1 MKTVQFLIFFSIFFS
16 VYLMTNYYIYIRGLQ
31 AFTFS
36 PLLKTIYVKLFII
49 LALSYI
55 AGRILERITVCR
67 IADFLTWIGSY
78 WLALMVYFLL
88 MVVLIDIVRVT
99 DHFLHFLPAII
110 RANPAQTNFILGMV
124 SIGIVF
130 IIVVAGRINAVN
142 PRVREIS
149 IDLPK
154 KVNDDKDITIA
165 MASDIHLGAVVS
177 QKQLRKMI
185 RMIDEI
191 KPDLILFAGDVID
204 EDPGSLI
211 KKDLGKCLEE
221 LQAPL
226 GVYAITG
233 NHEYIGGVTKAIK
246 YLESHN
252 ITILRDSVLTL
263 PNGVTLIGRE
273 DIDSRRFNGKQ
284 RKSISEL
291 IKDVDPGNPT
301 ILLDHQPSNLNDAID
316 NNIDLQLSGHTHHG
330 QIWPFNY
337 ITSKIFRISYGY
349 EKIQNTHIYVSCGF
363 GTWGPPIRTSSRPEL
378 VKINLTFDFK

>member
-16 VYLMTNYYIYIRGLQ
+16 VYFMTNYYIYIRGLQ

-36 PLLKTIYVKLFII
+36 PLLKTIYIKLFII

-88 MVVLIDIVRVT
+88 MVILIDVVRVA

-110 RANPAQTNFILGMV
+110 RVNPAQTNFILGIA

-154 KVNDDKDITIA
+154 KVNDGNDITIA
-165 MASDIHLGAVVS
+165 MASDIHLGAVVG

-185 RMIDEI
+185 RMIDDI
-191 KPDLILFAGDVID
+191 NPDLILFAGDVID

-221 LQAPL
+221 LQAPM

-233 NHEYIGGVTKAIK
+233 NHEYIGGVTKAVE

-263 PNGVTLIGRE
+263 PNGITIIGRE
-273 DIDSRRFNGKQ
+273 DIDSRRFKGKQ
-284 RKSISEL
+284 RKSITEL
-291 IKDVDPGNPT
+291 IKYIDPNSPT
-301 ILLDHQPSNLNDAID
+301 ILMDHQPSNLNDAID

-337 ITSKIFRISYGY
+337 ITSKIFRVSYGY
-349 EKIQNTHIYVSCGF
+349 EKIQNTHVYVSCGF
-363 GTWGPPIRTSSRPEL
+363 GTWGPPIRTTARPEL
-378 VKINLTFDFK
+378 VKILLRF

>member
-1 MKTVQFLIFFSIFFS
+1 MKAVQFLIFFSIFFS
-16 VYLMTNYYIYIRGLQ
+16 VYFLTNYYIYIRGLQ

-36 PLLKTIYVKLFII
+36 PLLKMIYVKLFII

-67 IADFLTWIGSY
+67 ITDFLTWIGSY

-88 MVVLIDIVRVT
+88 MVVLIDIIRVA

-110 RANPAQTNFILGMV
+110 RVNPAQTNFILGMV

-142 PRVREIS
+142 PHVREIS

-154 KVNDDKDITIA
+154 KVNDGKDITIA
-165 MASDIHLGAVVS
+165 MASDIHLGTVVG
-177 QKQLRKMI
+177 QKHLRHMI

-191 KPDLILFAGDVID
+191 KPDLILFAGDVLD

-211 KKDLGKCLEE
+211 QKDLGQCLKE
-221 LQAPL
+221 LHAPL

-233 NHEYIGGVTKAIK
+233 NHEYIGGVTKAVE

-252 ITILRDSVLTL
+252 IIILRDSVLTL
-263 PNGVTLIGRE
+263 PNGITIIGRE
-273 DIDSRRFNGKQ
+273 DIDSRRFNGIQ

-291 IKDVDPGNPT
+291 IKDIEPNSPT

-330 QIWPFNY
+330 QLWPFNY
-337 ITSKIFRISYGY
+337 ITSKMFRVSYGY
-349 EKIQNTHIYVSCGF
+349 EKIQNTNVYVSCGF
-363 GTWGPPIRTSSRPEL
+363 GTWGPPIRTTARPEL
-378 VKINLTFDFK
+378 VKINLKFDSK

>member
-1 MKTVQFLIFFSIFFS
+1 MKAVQFLIFFSIFFS
-16 VYLMTNYYIYIRGLQ
+16 VYFLTNYYIYIRGLQ

-36 PLLKTIYVKLFII
+36 PLLKMIYVKLFII

-67 IADFLTWIGSY
+67 ITDFLTWIGSY

-88 MVVLIDIVRVT
+88 MVVLIDIIRVA

-110 RANPAQTNFILGMV
+110 RVNPAQTNFILGMV

-142 PRVREIS
+142 PHVREIS

-154 KVNDDKDITIA
+154 KVNDGKDITIA
-165 MASDIHLGAVVS
+165 MASDIHLGTVVG
-177 QKQLRKMI
+177 QKHLRHMI

-191 KPDLILFAGDVID
+191 KPDLILFAGDVLD

-211 KKDLGKCLEE
+211 QKDLGQCLKE
-221 LQAPL
+221 LHAPL

-233 NHEYIGGVTKAIK
+233 NHEYIGGVTKAVE

-252 ITILRDSVLTL
+252 ITIFRDSVLTL
-263 PNGVTLIGRE
+263 PNGITIIGRE
-273 DIDSRRFNGKQ
+273 DIDSRRFNDKQ

-291 IKDVDPGNPT
+291 IKNINPNSPT
-301 ILLDHQPSNLNDAID
+301 ILMDHQPSNLNDAID

-330 QIWPFNY
+330 QLWPFNY
-337 ITSKIFRISYGY
+337 ITSKLFRVSYGY
-349 EKIQNTHIYVSCGF
+349 ENIQNTHIYVSCGF
-363 GTWGPPIRTSSRPEL
+363 GSWGPPIRTTARPEI
-378 VKINLTFDFK
+378 VKIVIRFEK

>member
-16 VYLMTNYYIYIRGLQ
+16 VYFMTNYYIYIRGLQ

-36 PLLKTIYVKLFII
+36 PLLKTIYIKLFII

-88 MVVLIDIVRVT
+88 MVILIDVIRVA

-110 RANPAQTNFILGMV
+110 RVNPAQTNFILGMV

-154 KVNDDKDITIA
+154 KVNDGNDITIA
-165 MASDIHLGAVVS
+165 MASDIHLGAVVG

-185 RMIDEI
+185 RMIDDI
-191 KPDLILFAGDVID
+191 NPDLILFAGDVID

-221 LQAPL
+221 L
-226 GVYAITG
+226 
-233 NHEYIGGVTKAIK
+233 
-246 YLESHN
+246 
-252 ITILRDSVLTL
+252 
-263 PNGVTLIGRE
+263 
-273 DIDSRRFNGKQ
+273 
-284 RKSISEL
+284 
-291 IKDVDPGNPT
+291 
-301 ILLDHQPSNLNDAID
+301 
-316 NNIDLQLSGHTHHG
+316 
-330 QIWPFNY
+330 
-337 ITSKIFRISYGY
+337 
-349 EKIQNTHIYVSCGF
+349 
-363 GTWGPPIRTSSRPEL
+363 
-378 VKINLTFDFK
+378 

>member
-16 VYLMTNYYIYIRGLQ
+16 VYFMTNYYIYIRGLQ

-36 PLLKTIYVKLFII
+36 PLLKTIYIKLFII

-88 MVVLIDIVRVT
+88 MVILIDVIRVA

-110 RANPAQTNFILGMV
+110 RVNPAQTNFILGMV

-154 KVNDDKDITIA
+154 KVNDGNDITIA
-165 MASDIHLGAVVS
+165 MASDIHLGAVVG

-185 RMIDEI
+185 RMIDDI
-191 KPDLILFAGDVID
+191 NPDLILFAGDVID

-221 LQAPL
+221 LQAPM

-233 NHEYIGGVTKAIK
+233 NHEYIGGVTKAVE

-263 PNGVTLIGRE
+263 PNGITIIGRE

-284 RKSISEL
+284 RKSITEL
-291 IKDVDPGNPT
+291 IKYIDPNSPT
-301 ILLDHQPSNLNDAID
+301 ILMDHQPSNLNDAID

-337 ITSKIFRISYGY
+337 ITSKIFRVSYGY
-349 EKIQNTHIYVSCGF
+349 EKIQNTHVYVSCGF
-363 GTWGPPIRTSSRPEL
+363 GTWGPPIRTTARPEL
-378 VKINLTFDFK
+378 VKILLRF

>member
-1 MKTVQFLIFFSIFFS
+1 MKAVQFLIFFSIFFS
-16 VYLMTNYYIYIRGLQ
+16 VYFLTNYYIYIRGLQ

-36 PLLKTIYVKLFII
+36 PLLKMIYVKLFII

-67 IADFLTWIGSY
+67 ITDFLTWIGSY

-88 MVVLIDIVRVT
+88 MVVLIDIIRVA

-110 RANPAQTNFILGMV
+110 HVNPVQTNFILGMV

-130 IIVVAGRINAVN
+130 IIVIAGRINAVN
-142 PRVREIS
+142 PRVREFS

-154 KVNDDKDITIA
+154 KVNDGKDITIA
-165 MASDIHLGAVVS
+165 MASDIHLGAVVG
-177 QKQLRKMI
+177 QKHLRHMI

-191 KPDLILFAGDVID
+191 NPDLILFAGDVLD

-211 KKDLGKCLEE
+211 QKDLGQCLKE
-221 LQAPL
+221 LHAPL

-233 NHEYIGGVTKAIK
+233 NHEYIGGVTKAVE

-252 ITILRDSVLTL
+252 IIILRDSVLTL
-263 PNGVTLIGRE
+263 PNGITIIGRE
-273 DIDSRRFNGKQ
+273 DIDSRRFNGIQ

-291 IKDVDPGNPT
+291 IKDIEPNSPT

-330 QIWPFNY
+330 QLWPFNY
-337 ITSKIFRISYGY
+337 ITSKIFRVSYGY

-363 GTWGPPIRTSSRPEL
+363 GSWGPPIRTTARPEI
-378 VKINLTFDFK
+378 VKIVLRFEK

>member
-16 VYLMTNYYIYIRGLQ
+16 VYFMTNYYIYIRGLQ

-36 PLLKTIYVKLFII
+36 PLLKTIYIKLFII

-78 WLALMVYFLL
+78 WLALIVYFLL
-88 MVVLIDIVRVT
+88 MVILIDVIRVA

-110 RANPAQTNFILGMV
+110 RVNPAQTNFILGMV

-154 KVNDDKDITIA
+154 KVNDGNDITIA
-165 MASDIHLGAVVS
+165 MASDIHLGAVVG

-185 RMIDEI
+185 RMIDDI
-191 KPDLILFAGDVID
+191 NPDLILFAGDVID

-221 LQAPL
+221 LQAPM

-233 NHEYIGGVTKAIK
+233 NHEYIGGVTKAVE

-263 PNGVTLIGRE
+263 PNGITIIGRE

-284 RKSISEL
+284 RKSITEL
-291 IKDVDPGNPT
+291 IKYIDPNSPT
-301 ILLDHQPSNLNDAID
+301 ILMDHQPSNLNDAID

-337 ITSKIFRISYGY
+337 ITSKIFRVSYGY
-349 EKIQNTHIYVSCGF
+349 EKIQNTHVYVSCGF
-363 GTWGPPIRTSSRPEL
+363 GTWGPPIRTTARPEL
-378 VKINLTFDFK
+378 VKILLRF

>member
-1 MKTVQFLIFFSIFFS
+1 MKAVQFLIFFSIFFS
-16 VYLMTNYYIYIRGLQ
+16 VYFLTNYYIYIRGLQ

-36 PLLKTIYVKLFII
+36 PLLRAVYIKLFIV
-49 LALSYI
+49 LALAYI
-55 AGRILERITVCR
+55 AGRILERITVCW

-88 MVVLIDIVRVT
+88 MVVLIDIIRVA

-110 RANPAQTNFILGMV
+110 RVNPAQTNFILGMV

-142 PRVREIS
+142 PHVREIS

-154 KVNDDKDITIA
+154 KVNDGKDITIA
-165 MASDIHLGAVVS
+165 MASDIHLGTVVG
-177 QKQLRKMI
+177 QKHLRHMI

-191 KPDLILFAGDVID
+191 KPDLILFAGDVLD

-211 KKDLGKCLEE
+211 QKDLGQCLKE
-221 LQAPL
+221 LHAPL

-233 NHEYIGGVTKAIK
+233 NHEYIGGVTKAVE

-252 ITILRDSVLTL
+252 ITIFRDSVLTL
-263 PNGVTLIGRE
+263 PNGITIIGRE
-273 DIDSRRFNGKQ
+273 DIDSRRFNDKQ

-291 IKDVDPGNPT
+291 IKNINPNSPT
-301 ILLDHQPSNLNDAID
+301 ILMDHQPSNLNDAID

-330 QIWPFNY
+330 QLWPFNY
-337 ITSKIFRISYGY
+337 ITSKLFRVSYGY
-349 EKIQNTHIYVSCGF
+349 ENIQNTHIYVSCGF
-363 GTWGPPIRTSSRPEL
+363 GSWGPPIRTTARPEI
-378 VKINLTFDFK
+378 VKIVIRFEK